1 MGLGESW
8 ASKDSCDRFVSWAKH
23 INSFYTNSIIIR
35 IQGKSS
41 SDSLGRSSHLLM
53 GSSSPMFDWWASKL
67 QWYRPSGRNDTDFWL
82 EMGGV
87 ILVLTSNEFKADET
101 YNHKEK
107 GQNSNSDV

>member
-1 MGLGESW
+1 
-8 ASKDSCDRFVSWAKH
+8 
-23 INSFYTNSIIIR
+23 
-35 IQGKSS
+35 
-41 SDSLGRSSHLLM
+41 
-53 GSSSPMFDWWASKL
+53 MFDWWASKL
-67 QWYRPSGRNDTDFWL
+67 QRLVPSGRNDTDFRL